1 MKKITI
7 REIASEAG
15 VSIGTVSNVLHKRQI
30 VSKESAEKVNAVIS
44 KYNYRM
50 NISASILRRKI
61 SKMIGIIVPD
71 NTNMVYSYISK
82 AIELSA
88 SAKGYN
94 VVICNSN
101 YDYHNDIEHIGM
113 LISRNIDGIIIAPTL
128 EKKEVVQGLIDAKIP
143 AVLFNR
149 RIEGIKADCVMS
161 DGYNAIKGAVDYL
174 ARLGHKKIGYI
185 GREKNLWH
193 SEFRYKGFIDGLKNN
208 KLELY
213 KEFVINDEGFNFSY
227 YDGYSDMEKFLN
239 KKDKPTAFLI
249 FNDVLAIGAIK
260 AIKDYN
266 YKVPDD
272 FSIIGFDN
280 AMVDDFI
287 DPPLTSITQQKTDM
301 AYKAFEMLFER
312 MQDNSIE
319 QRCTYIPLSLKIR
332 NSTRVIA

>member
-7 REIASEAG
+7 REIAREAG

-30 VSKESAEKVNAVIS
+30 VSKESIDKVNAVIS

-82 AIELSA
+82 SIELSA

-101 YDYHNDIEHIGM
+101 YDYHNDIEHVEM

-128 EKKEVVQGLIDAKIP
+128 EKSEILQGLIDARVP
-143 AVLFNR
+143 TVLFNR
-149 RIEGIKADCVMS
+149 KIEDARADCVMT

-185 GREKNLWH
+185 GREKNLCH
-193 SEFRYKGFIDGLKNN
+193 SKLRYNGFLDGLKNN
-208 KLELY
+208 KLDFY

-227 YDGYSDMEKFLN
+227 YDGYRDMEKFLN
-239 KKDKPTAFLI
+239 KKNKPTAFLI
-249 FNDVLAIGAIK
+249 FNDGLAIGAIK
-260 AIKDYN
+260 AIKDYKF
-266 YKVPDD
+266 KVPDD
-272 FSIIGFDN
+272 FSLIGFDN
-280 AMVDDFI
+280 IMVDDFI
-287 DPPLTSITQQKTDM
+287 DPPLTSITQQKSDM
-301 AYKAFEMLFER
+301 ASTAFEMLFER
-312 MQDNSIE
+312 MKENSIE
-319 QRCTYIPLSLKIR
+319 QRCVYIPLSLKIR
-332 NSTRVIA
+332 NSTRHIT